1 LSAALVPESLQA
13 LNVQLARLREK
24 VSFYRERLPDG
35 ALRALDDVGRLP
47 FTTKEDFR
55 ANYPFGLFA
64 VPREE
69 VVRLHM
75 SSGTTGRP
83 VVTGYTRHDLNLW
96 AECMRRVMEYAGV
109 TSRDVVQNA
118 YGYGLFTGGM
128 GLHLG
133 AEAVGATVV
142 PTSSGVTQRQV
153 MLMRDLGTTVL
164 CCTPSYALVL
174 AEALH
179 VQEGR
184 DGLRLRVGIFGAE
197 PWSDGMRRQ
206 IETLLGLE
214 AFDIYG
220 LTELGGP
227 GVAAECSRHNG
238 LHIFEDHYYAEVVDP
253 ETGTPLQEGQ
263 AGELVLTSLLREASP
278 VLRYRTRDRTVLT
291 SEPCACGSPYR
302 RFLRVQGRTDDMLV
316 VRGENVFP
324 SQFEELLAGFKGF
337 KGQYILV
344 IARQAHSL
352 DTLEIVLEADTQD
365 EQGLVQEIRDRVR
378 DSIGLTVTARVLR
391 PGVLPRSEGKAKR
404 VVDHREAPREY
415 GPPP

>member
-1 LSAALVPESLQA
+1 MSAALVPEPVQA
-13 LNVQLARLREK
+13 LNVVLARLREK
-24 VSFYRERLPDG
+24 VSFYHERLPEG
-35 ALRALDDVGRLP
+35 PLRSLDDLGNLP

-75 SSGTTGRP
+75 SSGTTGTP
-83 VVTGYTRHDLNLW
+83 VVTGYTRHDLDLW
-96 AECMRRVMEYAGV
+96 AECMGRVMEYAGV
-109 TSRDVVQNA
+109 TSGDVVQNA

-174 AEALH
+174 AEAL
-179 VQEGR
+179 QGR
-184 DGLRLRVGIFGAE
+184 VGLRLRVGIFGAE

-227 GVAAECSRHNG
+227 GVAAECSRHHG
-238 LHIFEDHYYAEVVDP
+238 LHIFEDHFYAEVVDP
-253 ETGTPLQEGQ
+253 DTGTPLQEGRP
-263 AGELVLTSLLREASP
+263 GELVLTSLRREASP

-291 SEPCACGSPYR
+291 SEPCVCGSPYR

-324 SQFEELLAGFKGF
+324 SQFEELLAGLGGF
-337 KGQYILV
+337 NGQYILV
-344 IARQAHSL
+344 VDRQTHSL
-352 DTLEIVLEADTQD
+352 DTLEVVLEADTAD
-365 EQGLVQEIRDRVR
+365 EQGLEHEIRDRIR
-378 DSIGLTVTARVLR
+378 NSIGLTVTARVLR

-404 VVDHREAPREY
+404 VVDHREAPSGS
-415 GPPP
+415 GPPPPG

>member
-1 LSAALVPESLQA
+1 LE
-13 LNVQLARLREK
+13 
-24 VSFYRERLPDG
+24 
-35 ALRALDDVGRLP
+35 DVGRLP
-47 FTTKEDFR
+47 FTTKDDFR

-69 VVRLHM
+69 VVRVHM

-83 VVTGYTRHDLNLW
+83 VVTGYTRHDLELW
-96 AECMRRVMEYAGV
+96 AECMGRVMEYAGV

-164 CCTPSYALVL
+164 CCTPSYALVV
-174 AEALH
+174 AEALRGL
-179 VQEGR
+179 EGR
-184 DGLRLRVGIFGAE
+184 EGVRLRVGIFGAE
-197 PWSDGMRRQ
+197 PWTDGMRRQ

-227 GVAAECSRHNG
+227 GVAAECSRHRG
-238 LHIFEDHYYAEVVDP
+238 LHIFEDHFYAEVVDP
-253 ETGTPLQEGQ
+253 DTGTPLQEGQ
-263 AGELVLTSLLREASP
+263 PGELVLTSLRREASP

-324 SQFEELLAGFKGF
+324 SQFEELLAGLAGF
-337 KGQYILV
+337 NGQYILV
-344 IARQAHSL
+344 VDRQAHSL
-352 DTLEIVLEADTQD
+352 DTLEIVLEADTAD
-365 EQGLVQEIRDRVR
+365 EHGLEQEIRDRIR
-378 DSIGLTVTARVLR
+378 GSIGLTVTARVLR

-404 VVDHREAPREY
+404 VVDHREAPT
-415 GPPP
+415 

>member
-1 LSAALVPESLQA
+1 M
-13 LNVQLARLREK
+13 
-24 VSFYRERLPDG
+24 SFYRERLPEG
-35 ALRALDDVGRLP
+35 GLRSLDDVGRLP
-47 FTTKEDFR
+47 FTTKDDFR
-55 ANYPFGLFA
+55 ANYPFGLLA

-69 VVRLHM
+69 VVRVHM

-83 VVTGYTRHDLNLW
+83 VVTGYTRHDLELW
-96 AECMRRVMEYAGV
+96 AECMGRVMEYAGV

-164 CCTPSYALVL
+164 CCTPSYALVV
-174 AEALH
+174 AEALRGL
-179 VQEGR
+179 EGGDR
-184 DGLRLRVGIFGAE
+184 VRLRVGIFGAE

-206 IETLLGLE
+206 IETNLGLE

-227 GVAAECSRHNG
+227 GVAAECGQHHG
-238 LHIFEDHYYAEVVDP
+238 LHIFEDHFYAEVVDP
-253 ETGTPLQEGQ
+253 DTGKPLPEGQ
-263 AGELVLTSLLREASP
+263 PGELVLTSLRREASP

-324 SQFEELLAGFKGF
+324 SQFEELLAGFGDF
-337 KGQYILV
+337 NGQYLLV
-344 IARQAHSL
+344 VDRQAHSL
-352 DTLEIVLEADTQD
+352 DTLEIVLEADTAD
-365 EQGLVQEIRDRVR
+365 ERGLEQEIRDRIR
-378 DSIGLTVTARVLR
+378 DSIGLTVTAKVLR

-404 VVDHREAPREY
+404 VVDHREAPIGS
-415 GPPP
+415 GPS